1 MSVHFAGQPPRHRT
15 APSRPRPRLARAA
28 PVGLALAAAFLI
40 GPGSAGADI
49 SSTDGNGNTTP
60 GGHPECVECP
70 EPAPGELDDTSTTAD
85 DVDESGDR
93 TWRVTGRLIVRDP
106 TLDGVEDRDPIAGV
120 KVKVSGASVGKLYNS
135 WGTDVTNANG
145 EFSVSETAGAEHD
158 VKVEVK
164 FKSDDGDLRV
174 KGPASPTWYEIYE
187 TVDKIEPSDVD
198 LNGEP
203 FGSGYGSGDAATT
216 QGRIDAQTWIV
227 HRKALDYLDDIGRS
241 ALNDTVVNNPASLAA
256 GDSWADPIL
265 HDIHIIPRDTYSL
278 DTMLHELGHTWAY
291 PRERGED
298 CLIGGLPDTHEQF
311 ENPCVAF
318 NEGFAEFFA
327 DKLERELN
335 AEGLISSSTPSVE
348 PWKRAELISC
358 SMCDSAGLPR
368 GLVSFNSLEQSEYG
382 WQQVFRVLASSDL
395 SRQIFGDGT
404 GGNGYVGSYMTP
416 GCSGMPIGQDDLD
429 DVLYAFGTDSD
440 KLDVQDPS
448 DPSVADFLDRAE
460 DRLSTFD
467 DWDEIAYLDTLDPTS
482 DSEPH
487 EAYGC

>member
-1 MSVHFAGQPPRHRT
+1 MSVTPARQSPRH
-15 APSRPRPRLARAA
+15 RPRPRLARIA
-28 PVGLALAAAFLI
+28 PIGLAFVAAFLI
-40 GPGSAGADI
+40 GPGSAAAGIYDV
-49 SSTDGNGNTTP
+49 DENGNTTP
-60 GGHPECVECP
+60 AGHPECTDCP
-70 EPAPGELDDTSTTAD
+70 EPSGDETGGVSTTAD
-85 DVDESGDR
+85 DVDESHDC
-93 TWRVTGRLIVRDP
+93 TWLVTGRLIVRDP

-120 KVKVSGASVGKLYNS
+120 KVKVSGASVGKFYNS
-135 WGTDVTNANG
+135 WGTDITDADG
-145 EFSVSETAGAEHD
+145 EFSVSETACARHD

-187 TVDKIEPSDVD
+187 TVDKIEASDLD

-227 HRKALDYLDDIGRS
+227 HRKAIDYLDDIGRS

-256 GDSWADPIL
+256 GDSWADPVL
-265 HDIHIIPRDTYSL
+265 HEIHIIPRDTYSL
-278 DTMLHELGHTWAY
+278 DTMLHEFAHTWAY

-318 NEGFAEFFA
+318 NEGFAEFFS
-327 DKLERELN
+327 DKLELELN
-335 AEGLISSSTPSVE
+335 AENVLSSSESPQSVE
-348 PWKRAELISC
+348 PWKRAELVSC

-368 GLVSFNSLEQSEYG
+368 GLVSFGSLEQSEYG
-382 WQQVFRVLASSDL
+382 WQQVFRVLTSSDL
-395 SRQIFGDGT
+395 TRQVFGDGT
-404 GGNGYVGSYMTP
+404 GGNGYVGSYSVP
-416 GCSGMPIGQDDLD
+416 GCSDMPIGQDDLAD
-429 DVLYAFGTDSD
+429 ALYAFGTDSD
-440 KLDVQDPS
+440 KIDVQDPS
-448 DPSVADFLDRAE
+448 DPSVAGFLDRAK

-467 DWDEIAYLDTLDPTS
+467 DWDELAYLNTIDPTS

>member
-1 MSVHFAGQPPRHRT
+1 MSVTPTRQSSPH
-15 APSRPRPRLARAA
+15 RPRPRLARIA
-28 PVGLALAAAFLI
+28 PVGLAVVAAFLI

-49 SSTDGNGNTTP
+49 SDIDENGNTTP

-85 DVDESGDR
+85 DVDESGDS

-106 TLDGVEDRDPIAGV
+106 TLDGIEDRDPIAGV
-120 KVKVSGASVGKLYNS
+120 KVKVSGASVGKIYNS

-145 EFSVSETAGAEHD
+145 EFSVSETASAKHD

-174 KGPASPTWYEIYE
+174 KGPESPTWYEIYE
-187 TVDKIEPSDVD
+187 TVDKIEPSDLE

-203 FGSGYGSGDAATT
+203 FGSGYGAGDTAISQART
-216 QGRIDAQTWIV
+216 DAQTWIAF
-227 HRKALDYLDDIGRS
+227 RKARDYLDDIGRS
-241 ALNDTVVNNPASLAA
+241 ALDDVVVHNPASLAPN
-256 GDSWADPIL
+256 GSWADPIL
-265 HDIHIIPRDTYSL
+265 HEIHISPAHKNSL
-278 DTMLHELGHTWAY
+278 DTMFHELAHTWAY
-291 PRERGED
+291 PREDGED
-298 CLIGGLPDTHEQF
+298 CLITALADGSTHDQF
-311 ENPCVAF
+311 ENPCVTI
-318 NEGFAEFFA
+318 NEGFANFFSN
-327 DKLERELN
+327 KLELELN
-335 AEGLISSSTPSVE
+335 AEGVLSSSESALDVK

-382 WQQVFRVLASSDL
+382 WEQVFRVLTASDL
-395 SRQIFGDGT
+395 TRSLFGDGT
-404 GGNGYVGSYMTP
+404 GATGYVSTYWGS
-416 GCSGMPIGQDDLD
+416 GCSGMPTGQDDLAD
-429 DVLYAFGTDSD
+429 ALYAFGTSSDQLDLRDS
-440 KLDVQDPS
+440 Q
-448 DPSVADFLDRAE
+448 DPSVADFLDRAA

-467 DWDEIAYLDTLDPTS
+467 DWDEIAYLNTIDPTS